1 VRVSFLD
8 SILTKHSDLSALVA
22 KIASEGRAPSEEERS
37 QLEALH
43 TELKSIRASWESEG
57 RKRFLDSISAPPLRS
72 GLVLKSDEP
81 LVEVVKAN
89 ADPEFEN
96 LSLAKI
102 LRGYVLG
109 DWADAQLEQKAMASS
124 PASAGGVLIPTVLSA
139 RIIDLARN
147 LAAVMRAGA
156 ATVPMTSNNLKMAR
170 QTQDVTAGW
179 YAEAEEIDETDAA
192 FDSVDFTARKMAAVV
207 RVNNELLEDA
217 PNVNDVLMQSIAA
230 AVALELDRV
239 ALLGSGTPPEPRGLY
254 NVSATNKVTTFGTP
268 ANFDKF
274 LQALYQ
280 IRGYNFEPNAVIYS
294 SRTAETLAKLKTG
307 LTNDNTP
314 LVMPAD
320 WAAITKYV
328 SNQVPNNQGTAPND
342 NRSFA
347 VLGQWN
353 HLAIGLRVGLQIEV
367 SREAEDVFKKDQ
379 TLIRCRWRGDVQVLQ
394 PKAFSVMEGITTG

>member
-1 VRVSFLD
+1 VRVSLLD

-22 KIASEGRAPSEEERS
+22 KIASENRAPTEEERS

-43 TELKSIRASWESEG
+43 AELKSIREGWEGEG
-57 RKRFLDSISAPPLRS
+57 RKRFLDSISAPPMRS
-72 GLVLKSDEP
+72 GLVLKADQSLAD
-81 LVEVVKAN
+81 VVKAS

-96 LSLAKI
+96 VSLAKI
-102 LRGYVLG
+102 LKGYVLG
-109 DWADAQLEQKAMASS
+109 QWDGAELEQKAMASS

-139 RIIDLARN
+139 RIIDMARN
-147 LAAVMRAGA
+147 MAAVLRAGA
-156 ATVPMTSNNLKMAR
+156 VTVPMTSNNLKMAR

-179 YAEAEEIDETDAA
+179 YSEAAAIDESDAA
-192 FDSVDFTARKMAAVV
+192 FDAVDFVARKMAALI

-217 PNVNDVLMQSIAA
+217 PNVNDVLMRSIAA
-230 AVALELDRV
+230 AIALELDRV

-254 NVSATNKVTTFGTP
+254 NVSATNKVATFGTP
-268 ANFDKF
+268 ANYDKF
-274 LQALYQ
+274 LEALYQ
-280 IRGYNFEPNAVIYS
+280 IRGYNYDPNAVVYS

-307 LTNDNTP
+307 LASDNTP

-328 SNQVPNNQGTAPND
+328 SNQIPNDQGTEPNN

-353 HLAIGLRVGLQIEV
+353 QLAIGLRLGLQIEV
-367 SREAEDVFKKDQ
+367 SREAEDVFSKDQ
-379 TLIRCRWRGDVQVLQ
+379 TLIRARWRGDVQVLQ
-394 PKAFSVMEGITTG
+394 PKAFSVCEGITTG